1 MSFALVFA
9 MIPGTAFAEV
19 SDTEPIFQYL
29 APKSQTTYKQVLKDV
44 RSVED
49 VKVQNE
55 EIMAISGR
63 VAAWGAIA
71 SGFTGK
77 IGATIGVAGGVL
89 YLVGDAQMKTLKAV
103 KEATEQVVEY
113 DFKWT
118 YTKSYP
124 LKGTF
129 RMTTYFTCNGVPVGE
144 SRVTYQNREFALGER
159 WNIEEERETI

>member
-1 MSFALVFA
+1 MNKKLLCLLMFFALVFA

-49 VKVQNE
+49 VKVQ
-55 EIMAISGR
+55 
-63 VAAWGAIA
+63 
-71 SGFTGK
+71 TGK